1 MNAICAPDSWT
12 GSLGHQ
18 GSRFQVFQIQAAR
31 RAFTLIE
38 LLVVIAIIA
47 ILAALLLPA
56 LNRAKTK
63 AEGTGCLSN
72 LRQLGIAWFMYTDDN
87 NGVMVFNSPGTDT
100 VTNRWVNGWLD
111 WGTSQDNTNKQ
122 LLTQGL
128 LGPYTA
134 RTIGIY
140 KCPADKIPAD
150 NGLRVRS
157 VSMNTYLH
165 REGLASSYVKYTELA
180 KPTMIWVFLDEHPD
194 SINDGCFST
203 LAAANTWNDL
213 PASYHNGACGFA
225 FADSHDEIRK
235 WRDASTRQPVTKTD
249 WPGGLVA
256 SPPNNRDLQWI
267 LDRTYN
273 H

>member
-1 MNAICAPDSWT
+1 MDCAAGSPRRPLLAIMKNLAVQRPWKAVR
-12 GSLGHQ
+12 G
-18 GSRFQVFQIQAAR
+18 
-31 RAFTLIE
+31 FTLIE

-47 ILAALLLPA
+47 ILASLLLPA
-56 LNRAKTK
+56 LNKAKAK
-63 AEGTGCLSN
+63 AEGAGCLNN
-72 LRQLGIAWFMYTDDN
+72 LRQLGIAWFMYNDDY

-100 VTNRWVNGWLD
+100 NTVRWVNGWLD
-111 WGTSQDNTNKQ
+111 WQNSPDNINRQ

-134 RTIGIY
+134 KTLGVY

-150 NGLRVRS
+150 NGPRVRS

-165 REGLASSYVKYTELA
+165 REGLASSYVKYTELT
-180 KPTMIWVFLDEHPD
+180 KPAMIWVFLDEHPD

-225 FADSHDEIRK
+225 FADGHDEIKK
-235 WRDASTRQPVTKTD
+235 WLDASTKQPITKTD
-249 WPGGLVA
+249 WPGGLQA
-256 SPPNNRDLQWI
+256 LAPNNRDLQWI
-267 LDRTYN
+267 LQRTYN